1 MLYCMIFYTV
11 FVDVYRKYILNNAS
25 IDFQICQGKKITN
38 TQKNRDFCKNFYFLR
53 KKNKKNIFEYQVFF
67 YLYIK

>member
-11 FVDVYRKYILNNAS
+11 SVDVYRKYILNNAS
-25 IDFQICQGKKITN
+25 IDFQICQGKKITK

-53 KKNKKNIFEYQVFF
+53 KKNKKILLNIKYFF
-67 YLYIK
+67 IYI